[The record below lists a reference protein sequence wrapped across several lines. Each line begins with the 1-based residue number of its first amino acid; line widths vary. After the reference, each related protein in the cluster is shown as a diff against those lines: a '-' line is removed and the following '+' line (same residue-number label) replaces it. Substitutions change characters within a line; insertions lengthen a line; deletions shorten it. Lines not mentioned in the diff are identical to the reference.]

1 MLKHELSDEWQS
13 VLEASL
19 NSDYMRDVKQR
30 LMTDARDGHIIY
42 PAPDQYFNALYQT
55 NLPDIK
61 VVIIGQ
67 DPYHGPNQAH
77 GLSFSVPK
85 GEKIP
90 PSLRNIYKEIA
101 QEYQVE
107 MPEHGNL
114 ENWAQQGVLLLNTS
128 LSVIAGKAGSHS
140 KIGWQKFTDEILKQ
154 VNKNCNNIVFMLW
167 GAHAQKKAELID
179 RERHLILEAPHPS
192 PLSAHRGFLG
202 CNHFKYANAY
212 LEEHNVPQ
220 IDWLSL

>member
-13 VLEASL
+13 VLETSL

-30 LMTDARDGHIIY
+30 LMTDARYGHIIY

-85 GEKIP
+85 GVKIP

-202 CNHFKYANAY
+202 CNHFKDANAY
-212 LEEHNVPQ
+212 LKEHNIPK
-220 IDWLSL
+220 IDWASL